1 MGNCFTRPFGSYG
14 SSKGSDDRPQR
25 EQGGSSKAAPGQQ
38 SGTFWAIPDKYRTVE
53 EVQVAL
59 RDAGAHCCSS
69 HPPKIRCRATGM
81 PGLEASQLIMGIDYT
96 KSNTW
101 TGKRCFNGRC
111 LHETSGQMNPYQVGS
126 TVATVL
132 WTLRGVADI
141 LPIPRESTVCG
152 SFCADGHSNHRKDAR
167 GI

>member
-1 MGNCFTRPFGSYG
+1 
-14 SSKGSDDRPQR
+14 
-25 EQGGSSKAAPGQQ
+25 
-38 SGTFWAIPDKYRTVE
+38 
-53 EVQVAL
+53 
-59 RDAGAHCCSS
+59 
-69 HPPKIRCRATGM
+69 
-81 PGLEASQLIMGIDYT
+81 MGIDYT